1 MVIDDL
7 KGYFEKNDDNGNTYL
22 TLIFKDKKQEQIF
35 DSIWNR
41 VKELINKVDKID
53 DYSREYT
60 VISFDGND
68 VLEHGTTIDISTLS
82 IVIRSVFK
90 SDGCFY
96 PQVYL
101 NNCQYKK

>member
-1 MVIDDL
+1 M
-7 KGYFEKNDDNGNTYL
+7 KGYFEKNDGNGNKYL
-22 TLIFKDKKQEQIF
+22 TLIFKDRKQEQIF

-41 VKELINKVDKID
+41 VKELKKVDKID

-60 VISFDGND
+60 VISFDIDD
-68 VLEHGTTIDISTLS
+68 VLEYGTTTDISTLS

>member
-1 MVIDDL
+1 M
-7 KGYFEKNDDNGNTYL
+7 KKNDGNGNKYL

-35 DSIWNR
+35 DSIRNR

-60 VISFDGND
+60 VISFDSDD
-68 VLEHGTTIDISTLS
+68 VLEYGTKIDISTLP

-90 SDGCFY
+90 SDACFY

-101 NNCQYKK
+101 NNYQY